1 MTATD
6 VSATGA
12 VILSLIGGTY
22 ASDAAFERACGL
34 PPKTVSN
41 WRRGRCASY
50 MKCLPVIA
58 DRLGVDAAALLSP
71 DAPTEGLT
79 PEEQTLLDAFRK
91 TRSLPGEAR
100 AELLRTLLT
109 VIDYRQ
115 GGLA

>member
-1 MTATD
+1 MRNT
-6 VSATGA
+6 VEKTGDTLVA
-12 VILSLIGGTY
+12 LIAGTY
-22 ASDAAFERACGL
+22 PSDAAFERACGL

-58 DRLGVDAAALLSP
+58 DRLGVDVAALLSP
-71 DAPTEGLT
+71 SAPTEGMT

-91 TRSLPGEAR
+91 TRGLPPEAR
-100 AELLRTLLT
+100 AKLLDTLLT

-115 GGLA
+115 GGLS

>member
-41 WRRGRCASY
+41 WRRGRCAS
-50 MKCLPVIA
+50 

-71 DAPTEGLT
+71 DAPTEGLS

>member
-1 MTATD
+1 MKTQVTATG
-6 VSATGA
+6 T

-22 ASDAAFERACGL
+22 TSDAAFERACGL

-50 MKCLPVIA
+50 MRCLPVIA
-58 DRLGVDAAALLSP
+58 DRLGVDVAALLSP
-71 DAPTEGLT
+71 DAPTEGMT

-91 TRSLPGEAR
+91 TRTLTPEAR
-100 AELLRTLLT
+100 GELLHTLLT

-115 GGLA
+115 GGLL

>member
-1 MTATD
+1 MQTR
-6 VSATGA
+6 VEATGA
-12 VILSLIGGTY
+12 VILTLIGGTY
-22 ASDAAFERACGL
+22 GSDAAFERACGL

-58 DRLGVDAAALLSP
+58 DRLGVDVAALLSP
-71 DAPTEGLT
+71 NAP

-91 TRSLPGEAR
+91 TRGLPPEAR
-100 AELLRTLLT
+100 AKLLDTLLT

-115 GGLA
+115 GGLS

>member
-1 MTATD
+1 METKVTATG
-6 VSATGA
+6 T
-12 VILSLIGGTY
+12 VILTLIGGTY
-22 ASDAAFERACGL
+22 TSDAAFERACGL

-41 WRRGRCASY
+41 WRRGRSASY

-58 DRLGVDAAALLSP
+58 DKLGVDAAALLSP

-79 PEEQTLLDAFRK
+79 PEEQALLEAFRK
-91 TRSLPGEAR
+91 TRSLSPGAR